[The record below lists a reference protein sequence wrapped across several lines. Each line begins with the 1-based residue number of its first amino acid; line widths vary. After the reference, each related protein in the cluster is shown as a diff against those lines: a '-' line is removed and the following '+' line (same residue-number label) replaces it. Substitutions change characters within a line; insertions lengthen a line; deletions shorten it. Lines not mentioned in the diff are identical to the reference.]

1 MATRTTV
8 PRYAPSYPPA
18 PAPKRRGPR
27 ILAGFLAVLILVL
40 GGLVAAVLLLSG
52 ASLQPDSTALA
63 VVKVESLGGT
73 LVSAKAHGPGGKRIP
88 LAQTGGTLTPRTK
101 VTPGERITVDVVVKR
116 PGWEAWA
123 LGDTKHEQLTVRAPV
138 ASPDHRY
145 LTVPSG
151 NAVKVGY
158 DQPVSAV
165 AFDGGAPHSFRG
177 SSDSVSL
184 GRKPPAGAVQVAVAA
199 RSWEKL
205 GKPDTVSWFPKTS
218 TPVAVVSP
226 GPGGNV
232 SPVQPLRLTFSKKV
246 DDVLGSAK
254 PQLSPNVPGKWSTP
268 DSHTLVFTP
277 SGLGVGFNTKISAH
291 LPKAVSV
298 TGPDGATPKSTQ
310 DITWTVPPGSWL
322 RLHQLLAQAGYLPVD
337 WKPTGKKDVA
347 RDPRAQ
353 TQAAVT
359 PPKGK
364 FTWRYPNTPPELKAM
379 WSPGQATAITRGA
392 IMKFQLAHHMTA
404 DSLAGSA
411 VWKDLI
417 DDAVKGKHN
426 PFTGAAGGYSYVYV
440 HEDAAPQTMTLWHN
454 GQTIIT
460 SPGNTGVAAAPTAK
474 GSFPVFEHLSETTM
488 SGNNPDGSH
497 YSDPG
502 IMYVSYFN
510 GGDALH
516 AFNRASFGTP
526 QSVGCV
532 ELPLASAAKVFP
544 YTDIGTLVT
553 VES

>member
-18 PAPKRRGPR
+18 PDPRRRGPR
-27 ILAGFLAVLILVL
+27 ILLGFLAVLILIV

-52 ASLQPDSTALA
+52 ASLEADASALA
-63 VVKVESLGGT
+63 VVKVQALGGK
-73 LVSAKAHGPGGKRIP
+73 LVSAKAHGPGGTPIP
-88 LAQTGGTLTPRTK
+88 LTRTGDTLTPKTK
-101 VTPGERITVDVVVKR
+101 VAPGERITVDVVVKR

-145 LTVPSG
+145 LTVKSG
-151 NAVKVGY
+151 SDVRVGY

-165 AFDGGAPHSFRG
+165 AFDGGATHRLRTSQ
-177 SSDSVSL
+177 DSISL
-184 GRKPPAGAVQVAVAA
+184 GRKPAAGAVQVAVAA

-205 GKPDTVSWFPKTS
+205 GKPETVSWFPQTS

-226 GPGGNV
+226 GPDGKV
-232 SPVQPLRLTFSKKV
+232 SPVQPIRLTFSHPV
-246 DDVLGSAK
+246 DKVLGSAK
-254 PQLSPNVPGKWSTP
+254 PQLSPDVAGKWSTP
-268 DSHTLVFTP
+268 DSHTLLFTP
-277 SGLGVGFNTKISAH
+277 SGLGVGFNTKVSVH

-310 DITWTVPPGSWL
+310 DISWEVPPGSFL
-322 RLHQLLAQAGYLPVD
+322 RLHQLLAQAGYLPVS
-337 WKPTGKKDVA
+337 WKPAGRDVA
-347 RDPRAQ
+347 SNARAQ

-364 FTWRYPNTPPELKAM
+364 FTWRYPNTPSELKAM
-379 WSPGQATAITRGA
+379 WKPGEATAITRGA
-392 IMKFQLAHHMTA
+392 IMKFQLAHHLTA
-404 DSLAGSA
+404 DSLAGST

-440 HEDAAPQTMTLWHN
+440 HEDASPQTMTLWHN
-454 GQTIIT
+454 GQTVIT

-474 GSFPVFEHLSETTM
+474 GTFPVFEHLPVTTM
-488 SGNNPDGSH
+488 SGTNPDGSH

-502 IMYVSYFN
+502 IQYVSYFN

-532 ELPLASAAKVFP
+532 ELPLASAAKVYP